1 MCAWLDVLTDKCPIS
16 KAYTM
21 FCHCID
27 RRQAHNHSCNLRVY
41 LHVNF
46 GVGERIKQTDAL
58 ANLDCRH
65 QQPQPI
71 LRDEDE
77 SISSVLLAI
86 GNDRNPHDAMVASP
100 SKLRLVISLLLEQHR
115 QERTLFINISLLLP
129 QSRHAALAIPDLDTS
144 ERAKSNGCGLCTI
157 YVPLAEHVLSI
168 QAS

>member
-1 MCAWLDVLTDKCPIS
+1 LDVLTDKCPIS

-21 FCHCID
+21 CYHCIG

-41 LHVNF
+41 LHVDF
-46 GVGERIKQTDAL
+46 GVGERIKQRDAL

-86 GNDRNPHDAMVASP
+86 GNDCNPHDAMVASP
-100 SKLRLVISLLLEQHR
+100 SHKLRLVISLLLEQHR

-129 QSRHAALAIPDLDTS
+129 QSRHVALAIPDLDTS